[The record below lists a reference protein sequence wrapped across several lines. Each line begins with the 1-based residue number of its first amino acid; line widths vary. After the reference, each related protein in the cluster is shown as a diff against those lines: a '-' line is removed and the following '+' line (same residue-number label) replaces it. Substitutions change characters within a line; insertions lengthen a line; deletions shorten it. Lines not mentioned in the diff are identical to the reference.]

1 MLQCTGVAF
10 ALKANNNSKDILY
23 VPAPHRLEP
32 GARSR
37 PCFRDRYCQS
47 AEWPPAR
54 VVHLRAAWYCG
65 NLAAAALVGQTAAR
79 LATIDPSSTLGLPHR
94 LWVTGAAVCH
104 AGAWIRHL
112 VGRRR

>member
-1 MLQCTGVAF
+1 MVSYASAT
-10 ALKANNNSKDILY
+10 
-23 VPAPHRLEP
+23 HRLEHCTC
-32 GARSR
+32 RN
-37 PCFRDRYCQS
+37 PCLHDRHYQPDQ
-47 AEWPPAR
+47 WPPAR
-54 VVHLRAAWYCG
+54 VVHLRHTWYCG

-79 LATIDPSSTLGLPHR
+79 LATIDPSSTLGSPHR